1 MSRQFTLERKKKA
14 YACEEN
20 TKESLRRFFGDPL
33 GFPVPLL
40 ERTPGLRARRTEKRA
55 RRKPADSVCWS
66 DQPGFRFEIEKA
78 WSDEHSSQKI
88 LLHLIFLK
96 DAGRV
101 EKGDTVRLPIPEAIH
116 VEHTHKPQPIWLE
129 GEVLA
134 GQWTMEGNELVIE
147 LNARS
152 GKDLQDPLPLTL
164 PVEAAAE
171 DLPFS
176 WKLNANE
183 EPAVLTFVDESEE
196 DTENEE
202 KPSSSEDTDRPDS
215 RADQSEDNA
224 ATDRPAQE
232 DSGRPEASRQT
243 EENSNCENDQTG
255 RDLLKENQIQLKPE
269 QIGSTV
275 FLNLEYPSSYRWQD
289 GDHFSLRL
297 PDFASVWVANEFEPG
312 AESGFETKTENG
324 TMRVAFKDGGNLP
337 SCIAFQ
343 LQSDDPER
351 EHALWVLYQ
360 SESQTISLDVEF
372 VNREEIPSFTD
383 SDILLE
389 SYAPSMSDFVRR
401 IDKDSYS
408 RYEWNEIAKA
418 FGTSGQQKVFNKVK
432 EIVNKGSLTS
442 LDKRPLIDISD
453 KVQKLKVINRY
464 LIQTIDY
471 ENNYKKLKDG
481 GQTAYSA
488 LIGRKT
494 VCSGYAHAFSL
505 LANASGVETYIV
517 GGTGNAT
524 GKFEPHSWNI
534 SKLGNYYY
542 SIDVTWNDSFNAET
556 RWFLLGKT
564 NINKDHRPDPANF
577 KTPGTKLAKEGTWL
591 AASNFVHVSGVSA
604 SYKSKTVPNNGRLT
618 LELGGTYSI
627 SLSTSSGSRY
637 SLTWYSG
644 DTNIFTVNSSKGAG
658 AVIKATPVKAGSA
671 ELKIYSPN
679 RREYTIQVQV
689 PDKKFTIK
697 YEANGGKGATMKDT
711 VVHYGQKVTTTKCT
725 YTRDGYSFGGWY
737 VYSDRKKQYMY
748 KSSSGNRFMSDAE
761 AARHKYPKSIYS
773 NGTPLAKTTDI
784 DGDVLRFKAVW
795 NALPSLSSASVTL
808 SSTSYTYTGSAIQL
822 GVTVKLGNKTLSSG
836 KDYTVSCSSNIS
848 AGTATVTI
856 TGKGNYTGSAK
867 KTFTIKP
874 ASLKT
879 DMISAIPDQTWT
891 GQPIA
896 PSVTVSHG
904 KTRLIQDKD
913 YTLSYSG
920 NREPGTAS
928 LSITGKGNYTGSA
941 VRKFEIVPVRLSED
955 MVGQIAEQIWTGRE
969 IQPSLTVR
977 SRGADL
983 IPGQDY
989 TVSYANNVNV
999 GTASLTIQGTNHY
1012 TGSVT
1017 RTFSIRKEA
1026 AVPRVAMFRLY
1037 NPNSGEHFY
1046 TAQEREKNS
1055 LIQAG
1060 WTYENIGWYAPQTS
1074 RTPVYRLYNRNAGD
1088 HHYTMSVNE
1097 RDHLIRA
1104 GWTDEGIGWYS
1115 DDAQGVP
1122 LYRQY
1127 NPNAKSGSHNYT
1139 TDPNENAFLVRNG
1152 WNAEGI
1158 GWYGLR

>member
-1 MSRQFTLERKKKA
+1 M
-14 YACEEN
+14 
-20 TKESLRRFFGDPL
+20 
-33 GFPVPLL
+33 
-40 ERTPGLRARRTEKRA
+40 
-55 RRKPADSVCWS
+55 
-66 DQPGFRFEIEKA
+66 
-78 WSDEHSSQKI
+78 
-88 LLHLIFLK
+88 
-96 DAGRV
+96 
-101 EKGDTVRLPIPEAIH
+101 
-116 VEHTHKPQPIWLE
+116 
-129 GEVLA
+129 
-134 GQWTMEGNELVIE
+134 
-147 LNARS
+147 
-152 GKDLQDPLPLTL
+152 
-164 PVEAAAE
+164 
-171 DLPFS
+171 
-176 WKLNANE
+176 
-183 EPAVLTFVDESEE
+183 
-196 DTENEE
+196 
-202 KPSSSEDTDRPDS
+202 
-215 RADQSEDNA
+215 
-224 ATDRPAQE
+224 
-232 DSGRPEASRQT
+232 
-243 EENSNCENDQTG
+243 
-255 RDLLKENQIQLKPE
+255 
-269 QIGSTV
+269 
-275 FLNLEYPSSYRWQD
+275 
-289 GDHFSLRL
+289 
-297 PDFASVWVANEFEPG
+297 
-312 AESGFETKTENG
+312 
-324 TMRVAFKDGGNLP
+324 
-337 SCIAFQ
+337 
-343 LQSDDPER
+343 
-351 EHALWVLYQ
+351 
-360 SESQTISLDVEF
+360 
-372 VNREEIPSFTD
+372 
-383 SDILLE
+383 
-389 SYAPSMSDFVRR
+389 
-401 IDKDSYS
+401 
-408 RYEWNEIAKA
+408 
-418 FGTSGQQKVFNKVK
+418 
-432 EIVNKGSLTS
+432 
-442 LDKRPLIDISD
+442 
-453 KVQKLKVINRY
+453 
-464 LIQTIDY
+464 
-471 ENNYKKLKDG
+471 
-481 GQTAYSA
+481 
-488 LIGRKT
+488 
-494 VCSGYAHAFSL
+494 
-505 LANASGVETYIV
+505 
-517 GGTGNAT
+517 
-524 GKFEPHSWNI
+524 
-534 SKLGNYYY
+534 
-542 SIDVTWNDSFNAET
+542 
-556 RWFLLGKT
+556 GKT

-671 ELKIYSPN
+671 ELKIYSPH

-711 VVHYGQKVTTTKCT
+711 VAHYGQKVTTTKCT

-737 VYSDRKKQYMY
+737 VYSDKKKQYMY

-808 SSTSYTYTGSAIQL
+808 SSTSYTYTGSAIQP

-836 KDYTVSCSSNIS
+836 KDYTVSCSSNSS

-879 DMISAIPDQTWT
+879 DMISAIPDQTRT

-913 YTLSYSG
+913 YTLSYAG

-928 LSITGKGNYTGSA
+928 L
-941 VRKFEIVPVRLSED
+941 
-955 MVGQIAEQIWTGRE
+955 
-969 IQPSLTVR
+969 
-977 SRGADL
+977 
-983 IPGQDY
+983 
-989 TVSYANNVNV
+989 
-999 GTASLTIQGTNHY
+999 TIQGRNHY

-1122 LYRQY
+1122 LYRQN

-1158 GWYGLR
+1158 GWWYGVR